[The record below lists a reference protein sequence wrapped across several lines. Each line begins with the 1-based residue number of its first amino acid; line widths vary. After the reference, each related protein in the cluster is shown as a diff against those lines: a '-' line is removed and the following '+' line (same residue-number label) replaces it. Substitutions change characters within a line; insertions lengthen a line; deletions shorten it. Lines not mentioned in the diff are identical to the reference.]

1 MRSKMLRSEKNDSH
15 GRGRDFLK
23 KATERQWKK
32 HLKNLNKRRE
42 NTFERRRLV
51 ATFPQCFWRLSI
63 QTTMAPKEFEPPV
76 HTIPVDSWVLRYLSF
91 IRDVRVLPSRASL
104 FAFREWE
111 RVPKIIL
118 SEKRRTTFGHLFCC
132 PLKTNFVTP
141 ICARVGIASIRTR
154 TFHFNAVKRWT
165 KRFYSLLS
173 IFDVKF
179 TLGIDGNIAS
189 FSITRST
196 KDNKKGDQTSFA
208 SFPTKLF

>member
-132 PLKTNFVTP
+132 PVLNGWWRKTRCFHRFR
-141 ICARVGIASIRTR
+141 ARTLRR
-154 TFHFNAVKRWT
+154 RWI
-165 KRFYSLLS
+165 KVNKNVSF
-173 IFDVKF
+173 IF
-179 TLGIDGNIAS
+179 LP
-189 FSITRST
+189 R
-196 KDNKKGDQTSFA
+196 
-208 SFPTKLF
+208 